1 MIKTITEPIIVMI
14 IITTKKIGNNSKSG
28 HAKIKKKKSRSSI
41 MKSVN
46 ANAVMLTVVQSWQW
60 GSQIVAEKN
69 IFNI

>member
-1 MIKTITEPIIVMI
+1 MITEPIIVMI

-28 HAKIKKKKSRSSI
+28 HANIKKTKSRSSI

-46 ANAVMLTVVQSWQW
+46 ANAVMLTVVQSWLW
-60 GSQIVAEKN
+60 GSQIVDEKN